1 MRSSVSVL
9 NEICE
14 TLVEGKEPG
23 DPDSVIQKPEVSVS
37 ALTKNA
43 DQMKTTTNVSC
54 PQGMIILLP
63 LDQLFGNHTPS
74 CIDIKVIPL
83 NCPQHPFRCSVTFY
97 FFV

>member
-14 TLVEGKEPG
+14 TLAEGKEPG

-43 DQMKTTTNVSC
+43 DQMKTTTNISC
-54 PQGMIILLP
+54 PQGMIFLLP
-63 LDQLFGNHTPS
+63 LDKLFGNYTPS

-83 NCPQHPFRCSVTFY
+83 NCVK
-97 FFV
+97 